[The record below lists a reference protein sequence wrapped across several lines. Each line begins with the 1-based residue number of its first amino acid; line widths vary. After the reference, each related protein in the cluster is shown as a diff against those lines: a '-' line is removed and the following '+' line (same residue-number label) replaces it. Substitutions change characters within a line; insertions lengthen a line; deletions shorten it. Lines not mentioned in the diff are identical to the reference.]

1 MGPKNE
7 QKIQIFQIL
16 LIFAHFWP
24 LKHMIGKKSTKI
36 MKKCFGVLNNT
47 ILRLLA
53 LFYLSENL
61 SDTLLSCMRYLGTS
75 CFQKIVLFPKKK
87 KLYFCSKF
95 EKPHPMLILCLYCN
109 PVTIIVS
116 VFILMLLI

>member
-1 MGPKNE
+1 MFSIFHIFLPRNILWGPKMS
-7 QKIQIFQIL
+7 KKSRFFQIL

-24 LKHMIGKKSTKI
+24 LRHMIGKKSTKI

-75 CFQKIVLFPKKK
+75 YFQNIVLFPKKK
-87 KLYFCSKF
+87 IVFLLEIRKATPNANSV
-95 EKPHPMLILCLYCN
+95 LIL
-109 PVTIIVS
+109 
-116 VFILMLLI
+116 